1 MAEEK
6 PEVGDIVKLTTI
18 KGEVEGR
25 LLESPKTEL
34 YLIKL
39 KSGYNIGIKKENVHK
54 IEVVEKFKTERE
66 EYNYEKNPALPNVD
80 IIITGGTIS
89 SSLDAKTGAVSNLT
103 KPEQLLKYYPGLFK
117 IANVRKIE
125 VPFMVSSEDMNSE
138 HWIKIAK
145 VVEKSLNDSEVSGV
159 IVTHGTDFLH
169 YTSAALSFFLKDLN
183 KPVVLTY
190 SQRSTDR
197 ASSDAALNLECAA
210 RMAVSNVAEVM
221 LVGHGSQNDDFCF
234 AHKGT
239 KVRKLHSSRRDAF
252 KSVNASPIAKIN
264 SDGKIEYLDEFVRR
278 NEGKVSLDVVFNDKV
293 ALVKYYPGMDPEI
306 LDYYA
311 SRYEG
316 IVLEVG
322 GLGHVA
328 VSGKKSWI
336 AKLKKVIDSGLK
348 VAVCA
353 QTIFGSLNPNVYSNG
368 RTFEKT
374 GAVFCKDMLAE
385 TALIK
390 SGWILGHK
398 KWKYEFKDKML
409 INYAGE
415 ISDRIEK

>member
-1 MAEEK
+1 
-6 PEVGDIVKLTTI
+6 
-18 KGEVEGR
+18 
-25 LLESPKTEL
+25 
-34 YLIKL
+34 
-39 KSGYNIGIKKENVHK
+39 
-54 IEVVEKFKTERE
+54 
-66 EYNYEKNPALPNVD
+66 
-80 IIITGGTIS
+80 
-89 SSLDAKTGAVSNLT
+89 
-103 KPEQLLKYYPGLFK
+103 
-117 IANVRKIE
+117 
-125 VPFMVSSEDMNSE
+125 MNSE

-145 VVEKSLNDSEVSGV
+145 TVEKSLNDKEVAGV

-169 YTSAALSFFLKDLN
+169 YTSAALSFFLKSLN

-252 KSVNASPIAKIN
+252 KSVNSSPITKILN
-264 SDGKIEYLDEFVRR
+264 SGKIEYLDEFRRR
-278 NEGKVSLDVVFNDKV
+278 NDGKVELDAVFNDKV
-293 ALVKYYPGMDPEI
+293 ALIKYYPGMDPEI

-311 SRYEG
+311 SRYDG

-328 VSGKKSWI
+328 VEGKKSWI
-336 AKLKKVIDSGLK
+336 AKLKKVIDNGLK
-348 VAVCA
+348 VAVTA
-353 QTIFGSLNPNVYSNG
+353 QTIFGSLNSNVYSNG

-385 TALIK
+385 TALVK
-390 SGWILGHK
+390 MGWILGHVK
-398 KWKYEFKDKML
+398 QKWKYEFKDKML
-409 INYAGE
+409 INYSNE
-415 ISDRIEK
+415 FSERLIT